1 MKNQKG
7 IILPGALLVVLAVI
21 IVGTVAAVICYISA
35 ANLGNAM
42 EQNIKATYENNK
54 NVLAQFGQKVLEAA
68 QVPEMARDDI
78 SAVASKAMQGRYGA
92 DGSKSVF
99 QAIQEQN
106 PQVDPVLY
114 RQVQQ
119 IIESGRTEFQNDQT
133 RLIDQKRVYETAL
146 GSVWQGMWMRMAGY
160 PRINLDEFKI
170 VGTDRSEQAFKKGK
184 ESSPIQL
191 RPAKQ

>member
-1 MKNQKG
+1 MKNKKG
-7 IILPGALLVVLAVI
+7 ITLPGALLVVLAVI
-21 IVGTVAAVICYISA
+21 IVGMVAAVICYVSA
-35 ANLGNAM
+35 ANSGNAM

-92 DGSKSVF
+92 DGSKAVF

-106 PQVDPVLY
+106 PQVDPVLH

-119 IIESGRTEFQNDQT
+119 IIESGRAEFQNDQT

-160 PRINLDEFKI
+160 PKINLDEFKI
-170 VGTDRSEQAFKKGK
+170 VGTDRSEQAFKNGK